1 MAALVGGRGRSA
13 NAPCG
18 TGWFV
23 RCVAIRCNNLYL
35 LLNNK
40 DYGMSHSL
48 PSDYLIHVVSGCL
61 ACTTV
66 VQAGQPQQTCTSS
79 VSGMLN
85 WPVQNVLQ
93 IISTHSFDSSP
104 HPIPLFLHLYCSWAR
119 RTSPGELLELLL
131 FILGATMVA
140 GALLN
145 MCVLPL

>member
-1 MAALVGGRGRSA
+1 MIVEVRNSMRRRSRGMAALVGGRGRSA

-79 VSGMLN
+79 VSGTLN

-104 HPIPLFLHLYCSWAR
+104 PHPFVS
-119 RTSPGELLELLL
+119 SS
-131 FILGATMVA
+131 VA
-140 GALLN
+140 GQGVPRQESYWN
-145 MCVLPL
+145 CFSSF